1 MKKSNEFL
9 VQFEGLKQG
18 SHDFDWDID
27 DTFFD
32 DYGEVDFTDTHFRV
46 DMELVK
52 QNNMLILEFDIKGS
66 FACTCDLCLDD
77 IKLPVDYQEQLIVK
91 FSSTEEGA
99 TEEMVVLGHG
109 DYEIDVKQ
117 FIYEFILI
125 AMPLRRVC
133 EDAGKQCNPEMIAK
147 LSEFNLVETNPSEPE
162 SEEDDS
168 EDNTWDALQSLK
180 DKFKNN

>member
-9 VQFEGLKQG
+9 IQFEGLKQG
-18 SHDFDWDID
+18 SHDFDWEIN

-32 DYGEVDFTDTHFRV
+32 DLGEVDFTNTHFKV
-46 DMELVK
+46 DMELLK

-66 FACTCDLCLDD
+66 FSCTCDLCLDD
-77 IKLPVDYQEQLIVK
+77 ITLPVQHHEQLIVK

-99 TEEMVVLGHG
+99 TEEMVVLNHG

-117 FIYEFILI
+117 FIYEFITV
-125 AMPLRRVC
+125 AMPLRRTC
-133 EDAGKQCNPEMIAK
+133 ADAGKKCNPEMIAK
-147 LSEFNLVETNPSEPE
+147 LSEFNLVEPEEAEDSEPE
-162 SEEDDS
+162 DEDS
-168 EDNTWDALQSLK
+168 TWDALKSLK